1 MSSST
6 PSAPS
11 SSAQKLSIYPDPPR
25 ETLLLDTPSALEQH
39 IGAVRRAATA
49 HLRAAHAEVQG
60 VVSRWIGV
68 ENRVE
73 HRIKA
78 LLPPDERLTPG
89 VLYVGVAILTGAIL
103 ARHRGLPT
111 RIVLPPVLGLGAA
124 AHFLPK
130 LSSNVRAYASDL
142 EDEYT
147 PGLAHVHETGKAHTA
162 MGWERLKESG
172 RGAGGRGKGQ
182 RRRQLRRG
190 EEGLD
195 ERSHINSLDLVPAV
209 ESYKSLLHPYCHHVL
224 RRPAPLPLPIAYHLL
239 HAPNPVYF
247 RPKVFLY
254 PFCSSGSNCRYSR
267 GLVPCECT
275 TYSLVSFDFRATVHM
290 LPRRQNRT

>member
-39 IGAVRRAATA
+39 IGTVRRTATA

-124 AHFLPK
+124 THFLPK
-130 LSSNVRAYASDL
+130 LSSNVRAYVSDL

-172 RGAGGRGKGQ
+172 RGASESVKSGVGRVVEALQASTGLKIQEALGVA
-182 RRRQLRRG
+182 RQIEKNAEQAVEEKVRDVVSSG
-190 EEGLD
+190 EE
-195 ERSHINSLDLVPAV
+195 
-209 ESYKSLLHPYCHHVL
+209 K
-224 RRPAPLPLPIAYHLL
+224 
-239 HAPNPVYF
+239 
-247 RPKVFLY
+247 KV
-254 PFCSSGSNCRYSR
+254 
-267 GLVPCECT
+267 
-275 TYSLVSFDFRATVHM
+275 
-290 LPRRQNRT
+290 